1 MGSHSITC
9 HPAEVTF
16 PPLPQLKLVL
26 VCVRVC
32 VCVRAC
38 VCVSPLQNS
47 GPCNSIYCL
56 GHSTMSM
63 MMILSVH
70 QSIYPSMC
78 VQSPTR
84 CCVTWLCVSR
94 RLRSVRTA
102 MGLQI
107 MLMTATARPMR
118 GTARRRGAK
127 PTPGGRSTWLNQPS
141 SASSNSPTPQTPT
154 KVAYVPPSPPTP
166 GSQILSLTR

>member
-1 MGSHSITC
+1 
-9 HPAEVTF
+9 
-16 PPLPQLKLVL
+16 
-26 VCVRVC
+26 
-32 VCVRAC
+32 
-38 VCVSPLQNS
+38 
-47 GPCNSIYCL
+47 
-56 GHSTMSM
+56 MSM

-84 CCVTWLCVSR
+84 CCATWLCVSR
-94 RLRSVRTA
+94 RLRSVRTTVRTA
-102 MGLQI
+102 VISMQD

-166 GSQILSLTR
+166 GSQILSLTRQWRSQKFSTGGAPICSFPFCPFPFSCPTKSAVQSKKRHDISYRLND